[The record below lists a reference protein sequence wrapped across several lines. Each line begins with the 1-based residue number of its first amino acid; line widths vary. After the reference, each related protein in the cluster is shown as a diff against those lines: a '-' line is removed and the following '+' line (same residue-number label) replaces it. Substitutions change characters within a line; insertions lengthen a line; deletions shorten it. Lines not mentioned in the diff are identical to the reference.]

1 MGFYLKKSIN
11 LGPLK
16 LNLSNSGI
24 GISTGTKGLRTGVD
38 SKGRM
43 YVSGGKGVLRYKKY
57 LSTKKGA
64 ASEGESGIWKTI
76 AIFLFLALILTTIYF
91 IKPDLIDEIIRLL
104 LKNLL

>member
-57 LSTKKGA
+57 LSTKKVRPRKGKA
-64 ASEGESGIWKTI
+64 AFGK
-76 AIFLFLALILTTIYF
+76 L
-91 IKPDLIDEIIRLL
+91 
-104 LKNLL
+104 

>member
-1 MGFYLKKSIN
+1 MGFHLKKSIN

-24 GISTGTKGLRTGVD
+24 GISTGAKGLRTGVD

-64 ASEGESGIWKTI
+64 ASEGKNGIWKAI
-76 AIFLFLALILTTIYF
+76 ALFLFLAITLTTIYF
-91 IKPDLIDEIIRLL
+91 IKPDLIDEIIRLPL
-104 LKNLL
+104 QNVL